1 MSPRPDV
8 SAERRD
14 QILDAASKVFARF
27 GLQRARMDDIADA
40 SNLSKGALYLYFK
53 SKDDL
58 IAAILRRLYEH
69 ELRALRAA
77 HTDTGSAS
85 QQLLALAGHAV
96 GQVQQLSILLPIWF
110 EFYALAGRQRAV
122 RQSLIGYFQE
132 YRTLLAALI
141 QRGCDQGE
149 FRPVDAEQTAIAFIA
164 LLEGVT
170 LLWAVA
176 PETFDV
182 AAQARSSVRLL
193 LAGIAASDS
202 GPPPG

>member
-14 QILDAASKVFARF
+14 QILNAAVKVFARLGF
-27 GLQRARMDDIADA
+27 QRARMDDIADE
-40 SNLSKGALYLYFK
+40 SSLSKGALYLYFK

-58 IAAILRRLYEH
+58 IAAILRRIYEH

-77 HTDTGSAS
+77 QTETGSAS
-85 QQLLALAGHAV
+85 QRLLALADHMT
-96 GQVQQLSILLPIWF
+96 GQVRHLSILLPVWF

-122 RQSLIGYFQE
+122 RQALIGYFHE

-149 FRPVDAEQTAIAFIA
+149 FRPVDAEQTATAFIA
-164 LLEGVT
+164 VLEGVT
-170 LLWAVA
+170 LLWAVG
-176 PETFDV
+176 PEAFDV
-182 AAQARSSVRLL
+182 AEQARAAVGLL

-202 GPPPG
+202 GPPR

>member
-27 GLQRARMDDIADA
+27 GLQHARMDDIADA

-77 HTDTGSAS
+77 HT
-85 QQLLALAGHAV
+85 
-96 GQVQQLSILLPIWF
+96 
-110 EFYALAGRQRAV
+110 
-122 RQSLIGYFQE
+122 
-132 YRTLLAALI
+132 
-141 QRGCDQGE
+141 
-149 FRPVDAEQTAIAFIA
+149 
-164 LLEGVT
+164 
-170 LLWAVA
+170 
-176 PETFDV
+176 
-182 AAQARSSVRLL
+182 
-193 LAGIAASDS
+193 
-202 GPPPG
+202 

>member
-14 QILDAASKVFARF
+14 QILNAAIKVFARF
-27 GLQRARMDDIADA
+27 GFQRARMDDIADE
-40 SNLSKGALYLYFK
+40 SSLSKGALYLYFK

-58 IAAILRRLYEH
+58 IAAILRRIYEH

-77 HTDTGSAS
+77 QTDTGSAS
-85 QQLLALAGHAV
+85 QRLLALADHMT
-96 GQVQQLSILLPIWF
+96 GQVRHLSILLPVWF

-170 LLWAVA
+170 LLWAVE
-176 PETFDV
+176 PDGFDV
-182 AAQARSSVRLL
+182 AAQARNAVRLL
-193 LAGIAASDS
+193 LAGIAAGYS

>member
-14 QILDAASKVFARF
+14 QILNAAIKVFAHLGF
-27 GLQRARMDDIADA
+27 QRARMDDIADE
-40 SNLSKGALYLYFK
+40 SSLSKGALYLYFK

-58 IAAILRRLYEH
+58 IAAILRRIYEH

-77 HTDTGSAS
+77 QADTGSAS
-85 QQLLALAGHAV
+85 QRLLALADHMT
-96 GQVQQLSILLPIWF
+96 GQVRHLSILLPVWF

-122 RQSLIGYFQE
+122 RQALIGYFHE

-149 FRPVDAEQTAIAFIA
+149 FRPVDAEQTATAFIA
-164 LLEGVT
+164 VLEGVT
-170 LLWAVA
+170 LLWAVG
-176 PETFDV
+176 PEAFDV
-182 AAQARSSVRLL
+182 AEQARAAVGLL

-202 GPPPG
+202 GPPR